1 MVTIRDIANKL
12 GLSVSTVSR
21 ALNNNPRIS
30 IKTRRIVREYADK
43 VGYEP
48 NYNARSLTLQESNAI
63 GVVFPVN
70 ERVIDNIFYVELL
83 RGISKR
89 LNENNFVLSVA
100 VGDTAEAV
108 MESVKSMIS
117 RGKIKRFIIFYSHAG
132 DPVIDLIDSSP
143 VDYVTIGKP
152 THGNDWLYVDNDNKQ
167 AGMDAT
173 RYLIDELKINHPA
186 FIEST
191 FGWPY
196 EEDRRTGYLELL
208 DELGIKPLVVSISEE
223 DPDAINEF
231 ISDHPEIDGVV
242 ATDDYIGLK
251 FYKQFNLVH
260 PDVDKHV
267 EIVGFNA
274 SLPRELVN
282 VHFHSVNLFPE
293 EMGGAAVDLLV
304 RNDNEPL
311 FGDQRYQII
320 PHKI

>member
-30 IKTRRIVREYADK
+30 VKTRRLVREYADK

-48 NYNARSLTLQESNAI
+48 NYNARNLTLQEANAV

-83 RGISKR
+83 RGINKQ
-89 LNENNFVLSVA
+89 LNKNNFVLSIA
-100 VGDTAEAV
+100 IGDTAESV
-108 MESVKSMIS
+108 MDSVSSMIS

-132 DPVIDLIDSSP
+132 DPVIKLIDDAP

-152 THGNDWLYVDNDNKQ
+152 THGNNWLYVDNDNRK
-167 AGMDAT
+167 AGADASQF
-173 RYLIDELKINHPA
+173 LIDNFNIKHPV

-208 DELGIKPLVVSISEE
+208 DKLGIKPLVFSIPE
-223 DPDAINEF
+223 DQTDSVDEF
-231 ISDHPEIDGVV
+231 IKEHPEIDGVV
-242 ATDDYIGLK
+242 ATDDYTGMK
-251 FYKQFNLVH
+251 FYKRFRVMN
-260 PDVDKHV
+260 DGRSV
-267 EIVGFNA
+267 EVVGFNA
-274 SLPRELVN
+274 SLPKELVDE
-282 VHFHSVNLFPE
+282 HFHSVNLFPK
-293 EMGGAAVDLLV
+293 EMGKAAVDLLV
-304 RNDNEPL
+304 KNDQEQL
-311 FGDQRYQII
+311 FGDQRFRIVDHEI
-320 PHKI
+320 